1 MTAAPD
7 ILYRQAAALLEQSHT
22 AQALPLLQQAA
33 EQGYTE
39 AAFALGNHLLQNGQP
54 KQALSWLE
62 AAAAQ
67 RHPEAL
73 FTLLQQREQ
82 NGTPTGQLL
91 NDYAWLGE
99 QGHLEAQLIL
109 MRYHAQRNDPQSL
122 YWAELAA
129 ARYAAPAY
137 YHLARHHQRQGDV
150 ETAIEQY
157 EKAAALGVTAACW
170 QLGQIYFYGAGVSHN
185 YAQAEQYLE
194 QAAQAGHIA
203 AQTLLADLLAAQ
215 RKPEALEWYRRAA
228 DKEQAEAQA
237 KLAQYALTGELSER
251 DPFQAARYAKAAA
264 EKNHPEALKIM
275 GDLYRYGLGIK
286 ADNHVAHDYYHR
298 AAALGSAAAAQKLIS
313 DAALYHPQQYEQ
325 IKTAAL
331 QQQQTETIYHLAEA
345 QAHAIGRP
353 ADYNAARKNY
363 MEAAEFHHK
372 NAAAALGR
380 IYHYGLGTAQDPRAA
395 AHWYAIA
402 AEQNHPS
409 AQYHLAC
416 FYYHGQG
423 VGCHVPTA
431 CYWLQAAISNGHTS
445 AESLTSLLEQWR
457 HEVHHTI
464 GQKAV

>member
-7 ILYRQAAALLEQSHT
+7 ILYRQAAALLEQSNT

-39 AAFALGNHLLQNGQP
+39 AAFVLGDHLLQNGHP
-54 KQALSWLE
+54 EQALPWLE

-67 RHPEAL
+67 RHPKAL
-73 FTLLQQREQ
+73 FTLLQQREH

-91 NDYAWLGE
+91 NEYAWLSE

-109 MRYHAQRNDPQSL
+109 MRYHTQRNDPQSL

-129 ARYAAPAY
+129 AQYAAPAY

-150 ETAIEQY
+150 ATAIEQY

-170 QLGQIYFYGAGVSHN
+170 QLGQIYFYGTGVSPNH
-185 YAQAEQYLE
+185 AQAEHYLE

-286 ADNHVAHDYYHR
+286 ADNHIAQDYYRR
-298 AAALGSAAAAQKLIS
+298 AGFCRRSTKTHQRRRAVPSA
-313 DAALYHPQQYEQ
+313 
-325 IKTAAL
+325 
-331 QQQQTETIYHLAEA
+331 TIRTN
-345 QAHAIGRP
+345 QNCRP
-353 ADYNAARKNY
+353 ATTTNR
-363 MEAAEFHHK
+363 
-372 NAAAALGR
+372 
-380 IYHYGLGTAQDPRAA
+380 
-395 AHWYAIA
+395 
-402 AEQNHPS
+402 NHLPFGGS
-409 AQYHLAC
+409 
-416 FYYHGQG
+416 
-423 VGCHVPTA
+423 
-431 CYWLQAAISNGHTS
+431 
-445 AESLTSLLEQWR
+445 TSLR
-457 HEVHHTI
+457 HRPSRRL
-464 GQKAV
+464 

>member
-33 EQGYTE
+33 EQGYAE
-39 AAFALGNHLLQNGQP
+39 AAFVLGNHLLQNGQP
-54 KQALSWLE
+54 EQALSWLE

-67 RHPEAL
+67 RHPKAL
-73 FTLLQQREQ
+73 FSLLRQREH

-91 NDYAWLGE
+91 NEYAWLGE

-150 ETAIEQY
+150 ATAIEQY

-170 QLGQIYFYGAGVSHN
+170 QLGQIYFYGTGISPDH
-185 YAQAEQYLE
+185 AQAEQYLE

-215 RKPEALEWYRRAA
+215 RRPEALEWYRRAA

-331 QQQQTETIYHLAEA
+331 QQQQTETAYRLAEA
-345 QAHAIGRP
+345 QARAIGRP

-423 VGCHVPTA
+423 VSCHVPTA
-431 CYWLQAAISNGHTS
+431 CYWLQAAIGNGHTS
-445 AESLTSLLEQWR
+445 AGLLTSLLEQWR
-457 HEVHHTI
+457 REAHHAI
-464 GQKAV
+464 GEKAV

>member
-7 ILYRQAAALLEQSHT
+7 ILYRQAAALLEQSNT

-33 EQGYTE
+33 EQGYAE
-39 AAFALGNHLLQNGQP
+39 AAFVLGNHLLQNGQP
-54 KQALSWLE
+54 EQALSWLE

-67 RHPEAL
+67 RHPKAL
-73 FTLLQQREQ
+73 FSLLQQREH

-99 QGHLEAQLIL
+99 QGHSEAQLIL

-170 QLGQIYFYGAGVSHN
+170 QLGQIYFYGTGVSPNH
-185 YAQAEQYLE
+185 AQAEHYLE
-194 QAAQAGHIA
+194 PAAQAGHIA

-228 DKEQAEAQA
+228 NKEQAEAQS

-286 ADNHVAHDYYHR
+286 ADNHIAQDYYRR
-298 AAALGSAAAAQKLIS
+298 AGFCRRSTKTHQRRRAVPSA
-313 DAALYHPQQYEQ
+313 
-325 IKTAAL
+325 
-331 QQQQTETIYHLAEA
+331 TIRTN
-345 QAHAIGRP
+345 QNCRP
-353 ADYNAARKNY
+353 ATTTNR
-363 MEAAEFHHK
+363 
-372 NAAAALGR
+372 
-380 IYHYGLGTAQDPRAA
+380 
-395 AHWYAIA
+395 
-402 AEQNHPS
+402 NHLPFGGS
-409 AQYHLAC
+409 
-416 FYYHGQG
+416 
-423 VGCHVPTA
+423 
-431 CYWLQAAISNGHTS
+431 
-445 AESLTSLLEQWR
+445 TSLR
-457 HEVHHTI
+457 HRPSRRLQCRAKKLHGSCRVPP
-464 GQKAV
+464 

>member
-1 MTAAPD
+1 
-7 ILYRQAAALLEQSHT
+7 
-22 AQALPLLQQAA
+22 
-33 EQGYTE
+33 
-39 AAFALGNHLLQNGQP
+39 
-54 KQALSWLE
+54 
-62 AAAAQ
+62 
-67 RHPEAL
+67 
-73 FTLLQQREQ
+73 
-82 NGTPTGQLL
+82 
-91 NDYAWLGE
+91 
-99 QGHLEAQLIL
+99 

-150 ETAIEQY
+150 ATAIEQY

-170 QLGQIYFYGAGVSHN
+170 QLGQIYFYGTGISPDQ
-185 YAQAEQYLE
+185 AQAEHYLE
-194 QAAQAGHIA
+194 QAAQTGHIA

-215 RKPEALEWYRRAA
+215 RKSEALEWYRRAA

-286 ADNHVAHDYYHR
+286 ADNHIAHDYYHR

-331 QQQQTETIYHLAEA
+331 QQQQTETIYRLAEA

-363 MEAAEFHHK
+363 MKLPSSTIK
-372 NAAAALGR
+372 NAAAALRPHLPLRPRYSARPSGGCTLVRHRCRTKPPFRPIPPRLFLLSRARCLLSCSNRLLLATGRHQQRPHFGR
-380 IYHYGLGTAQDPRAA
+380 IINIPIRTMAPR
-395 AHWYAIA
+395 
-402 AEQNHPS
+402 S
-409 AQYHLAC
+409 AP
-416 FYYHGQG
+416 
-423 VGCHVPTA
+423 CHRAKGRLKRFTHA
-431 CYWLQAAISNGHTS
+431 FFDNL
-445 AESLTSLLEQWR
+445 
-457 HEVHHTI
+457 
-464 GQKAV
+464 

>member
-1 MTAAPD
+1 M
-7 ILYRQAAALLEQSHT
+7 EQSNT

-33 EQGYTE
+33 EQGYAE

-54 KQALSWLE
+54 EQALSWLE

-67 RHPEAL
+67 RHPKAL
-73 FTLLQQREQ
+73 FTLLQQREH

-91 NDYAWLGE
+91 NEYAWLGK
-99 QGHLEAQLIL
+99 QGHPEAQLIL

-170 QLGQIYFYGAGVSHN
+170 QLGQIYFYGTGVNHN
-185 YAQAEQYLE
+185 HAQAERYLE

-264 EKNHPEALKIM
+264 EKDHPEALKIM

-286 ADNHVAHDYYHR
+286 ADNHIAHDYYHR
-298 AAALGSAAAAQKLIS
+298 AATLGSASAAQKLIS

-331 QQQQTETIYHLAEA
+331 QQQQTETIYRLAEA

-372 NAAAALGR
+372 KRGGSLR
-380 IYHYGLGTAQDPRAA
+380 SHLPLRPRYGARPSGSRPLVRHRCRTKPPFCPIPPR
-395 AHWYAIA
+395 
-402 AEQNHPS
+402 
-409 AQYHLAC
+409 L

-457 HEVHHTI
+457 HEVHHAI